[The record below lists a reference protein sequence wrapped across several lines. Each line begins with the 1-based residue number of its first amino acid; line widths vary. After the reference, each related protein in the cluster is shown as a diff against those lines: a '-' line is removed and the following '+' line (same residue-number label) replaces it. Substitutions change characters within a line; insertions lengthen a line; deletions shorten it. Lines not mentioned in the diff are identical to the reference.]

1 MIEARDELAV
11 CIYENAIFAIGG
23 FGGSC
28 IKLISI
34 YK

>member
-23 FGGSC
+23 FGGTC
-28 IKLISI
+28 IKYI
-34 YK
+34 YVYS